1 MSSHQS
7 PAPQEGDPFF
17 RIVTTTDLRRR
28 DLEEL
33 AAGLCGAVQVP
44 GVLTEA
50 QCERFMA
57 AFDAA
62 MMERYDPER
71 YGLPIDRLGPALNEH
86 LSAAGL
92 SPGYWPAANAA
103 EEYWRTVTGKTNIRA
118 SYWDYLCT
126 TWGPQIERAV
136 LLDRDIFW
144 GIVREADAGTLIHWD
159 EAVRETRR
167 TPMQKLP
174 VAQLACNLFVAVP
187 DEGGETSIWR
197 HRWQPQDE
205 LHRVRFGYSRAA
217 VDPHPYIRVTPAVG
231 DAVFFDPRNFHRVE
245 PAAGAGRRVSLSMF
259 LGVTAT
265 GTLTVWS

>member
-103 EEYWRTVTGKTNIRA
+103 EEYWRTVTG
-118 SYWDYLCT
+118 
-126 TWGPQIERAV
+126 
-136 LLDRDIFW
+136 
-144 GIVREADAGTLIHWD
+144 
-159 EAVRETRR
+159 
-167 TPMQKLP
+167 
-174 VAQLACNLFVAVP
+174 
-187 DEGGETSIWR
+187 
-197 HRWQPQDE
+197 
-205 LHRVRFGYSRAA
+205 
-217 VDPHPYIRVTPAVG
+217 
-231 DAVFFDPRNFHRVE
+231 
-245 PAAGAGRRVSLSMF
+245 
-259 LGVTAT
+259 
-265 GTLTVWS
+265 